1 MQSFTIQEQARL
13 LTLLPPTPPGKEF
26 EIQIPKPISRWIQRK
41 DQANQTFG
49 GSVFPE
55 FDSSVVSTLGARF
68 DQVSSPS
75 IGSSFDLSIRGT
87 SDPSIDSIVDSSS
100 DPTIVLNIGQSFY
113 TALDPIVD
121 PSIDLTFN
129 PADDP
134 SIHGTLDPSL
144 DDILDPLLDPELDP
158 STEPILVYSRS
169 YNTWFTG
176 KVEGLGYDE
185 DGEFFEIHYTNDT
198 TGKHMIKYLNRFDPH
213 LRRIGG
219 QTPVLRTPRIR
230 RRPPSQNCEYPI
242 LNKRSDR
249 SSNVPKRHS
258 INKKPLGLQVGLLQ
272 QDVVDELLRG
282 KIRGLFSS
290 SSTDAKIEGFGDAK
304 IPEYS
309 DSEGMEDE
317 MIDAFIEERNHLAC
331 STNYHSS
338 ISSEMPHQMSVGADF
353 DGVDF
358 DEQAEEVRGGGRV
371 ASDDDESESE
381 ETLRLAWLDA
391 EEFENFFKC
400 SLSGFLRRFQYYE

>member
-1 MQSFTIQEQARL
+1 VPKTIEHDGSK
-13 LTLLPPTPPGKEF
+13 GKT
-26 EIQIPKPISRWIQRK
+26 KPFFIASL
-41 DQANQTFG
+41 FG
-49 GSVFPE
+49 
-55 FDSSVVSTLGARF
+55 
-68 DQVSSPS
+68 PS
-75 IGSSFDLSIRGT
+75 HVKKALAKT
-87 SDPSIDSIVDSSS
+87 SAWVKKDPSKTSAKARSHTNYDKHQSRNRYKKSQSRTRYAKSLYNIRDAWRPGSI
-100 DPTIVLNIGQSFY
+100 L
-113 TALDPIVD
+113 
-121 PSIDLTFN
+121 
-129 PADDP
+129 
-134 SIHGTLDPSL
+134 
-144 DDILDPLLDPELDP
+144 E
-158 STEPILVYSRS
+158 VYSRS